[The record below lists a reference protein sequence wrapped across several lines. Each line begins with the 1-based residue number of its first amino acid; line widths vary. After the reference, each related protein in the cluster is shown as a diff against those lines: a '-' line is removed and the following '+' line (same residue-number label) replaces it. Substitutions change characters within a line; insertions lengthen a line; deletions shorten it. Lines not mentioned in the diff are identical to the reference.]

1 MSQLQDLAQ
10 PFPPSYVQQK
20 PGGRGGDYVEHAV
33 ITQRLLEVLGPF
45 TFVIERVIHDDPV
58 TVLGRLSVEVDGKA
72 VEVVEV
78 GKSENQQD
86 PHKSAASDALQRC
99 AMRLGCGLHLWAQ
112 GHYYLDKSLAKRED
126 AA

>member
-1 MSQLQDLAQ
+1 MSQLENLAK
-10 PFPPSYVQQK
+10 PFPASYVKQK

-45 TFVIERVIHDDPV
+45 TFAVERVIHDDPV
-58 TVLGRLSVEVDGKA
+58 TVLGRLSVEVDGKP

-86 PHKSAASDALQRC
+86 PHKSAASDALKRC
-99 AMRLGCGLHLWAQ
+99 AMRLGCGLHLWASS
-112 GHYYLDKSLAKRED
+112 HYYLDKSLGKRD

>member
-1 MSQLQDLAQ
+1 MSHLSELAR
-10 PFPPSYVQQK
+10 PFPDTYVKQK

-45 TFVIERVIHDDPV
+45 TFVVERVIADDPV
-58 TVLGRLSVEVDGKA
+58 TVLGRLEVEVDGKP
-72 VEVVEV
+72 VQIVEV

-86 PHKSAASDALQRC
+86 PHKSAASDALKRC

-112 GHYYLDKSLAKRED
+112 GHYYLDRALNKREES
-126 AA
+126 A